1 MNYELLTHPDTV
13 FSGYL
18 VLSPSCSSSFR
29 FNVDFTEKQIMKMT
43 PSPKLYPGLTSSLE
57 QELGKSIAYFEYSLQ
72 HIHPYERSTDI
83 DAL

>member
-1 MNYELLTHPDTV
+1 
-13 FSGYL
+13 
-18 VLSPSCSSSFR
+18 
-29 FNVDFTEKQIMKMT
+29 MKMT

-72 HIHPYERSTDI
+72 HVHPYERSTDI